1 VPAPSIDDMNDR
13 PRPDQRA
20 PGDPSAMDAEF
31 AVRRARRDA
40 AAGARR
46 LGDRLTEV
54 DIHQREAR
62 FVLERAGMLA
72 RRRAARNG
80 DGPSET

>member
-1 VPAPSIDDMNDR
+1 MNDR
-13 PRPDQRA
+13 PRPDQPTPDRT
-20 PGDPSAMDAEF
+20 SAMDAEF

-40 AAGARR
+40 AGHARQ
-46 LGDRLTEV
+46 LDDRLAEV

-72 RRRAARNG
+72 RRRASGNSDLPPRA
-80 DGPSET
+80 